1 MFVHHRPFRRHM
13 IAFTSMATAALV
25 LVGCSRGTSMTEVEA
40 AEAFTEPVTV
50 TNCERTATFDAP
62 PQRIISMN
70 DHVTE
75 TLIQMGVGDRIVGI
89 GYGEQLDPLPETVE
103 QYRAIPSLAQEY
115 PTSEQILD
123 LEPDLVVGGMR
134 SAFDEKQGRDRD
146 TLEAAGI
153 ATFLFSEY
161 CGQGFPGIALLEN
174 DFTQLGTILG
184 VEEAAAELTGRITSG
199 LEDIRARL
207 EAAGVQP
214 IRAFFYDSG
223 EAEPLSVGG
232 VGIGNLIGEY
242 AGLENITADG
252 PKPYFATSWE
262 VVGERRPE
270 AIVVLDYGPTS
281 ATDKIAFLQ
290 DHPVMATTPAVRD
303 NRFVVVPLDDFFE
316 SSRMVNSVETIAHA
330 FHPEVF
336 VE

>member
-1 MFVHHRPFRRHM
+1 M

-25 LVGCSRGTSMTEVEA
+25 LVGCSRGTDMTEVEA
-40 AEAFTEPVTV
+40 AESFAEPVTV
-50 TNCERTATFDAP
+50 TNCERTATFDTP

-75 TLIQMGVGDRIVGI
+75 TLIQMGVGDRIVGM

-103 QYRAIPSLAQEY
+103 QYRTIPSLAQEY

-134 SAFDEKQGRDRD
+134 SAFDDKQGRDRD
-146 TLEAAGI
+146 TLKGAGI

-161 CGQGFPGIALLEN
+161 CGQGFSDLKLLEN

-199 LEDIRARL
+199 LEDNRARL

-270 AIVVLDYGPTS
+270 AIVVLDYGSTS

-290 DHPVMATTPAVRD
+290 NHPVMATTPAVRD
-303 NRFVVVPLDDFFE
+303 NRFVVVPLDNFFE
-316 SSRMVNSVETIAHA
+316 SSRMVNSVETIAQA
-330 FHPEVF
+330 FHPEAF

>member
-1 MFVHHRPFRRHM
+1 
-13 IAFTSMATAALV
+13 
-25 LVGCSRGTSMTEVEA
+25 MTEVEA
-40 AEAFTEPVTV
+40 AESFAEPVTV
-50 TNCERTATFDAP
+50 TNCERTATFDTP

-75 TLIQMGVGDRIVGI
+75 TLIQMGVGDRIVGM

-103 QYRAIPSLAQEY
+103 QYRTIPSLAQEY

-134 SAFDEKQGRDRD
+134 SAFDDKQGRDRD
-146 TLEAAGI
+146 TLKGAGI

-161 CGQGFPGIALLEN
+161 CGQGFSDLKLLEN

-199 LEDIRARL
+199 LEDNRARL

-270 AIVVLDYGPTS
+270 AIVVLDYGSTS

-290 DHPVMATTPAVRD
+290 NHPVMATTPAVRD
-303 NRFVVVPLDDFFE
+303 NRFVVVPLDNFFE
-316 SSRMVNSVETIAHA
+316 SSRMVNSVETIAQA
-330 FHPEVF
+330 FHPEAF

>member
-1 MFVHHRPFRRHM
+1 
-13 IAFTSMATAALV
+13 
-25 LVGCSRGTSMTEVEA
+25 MTEVEA
-40 AEAFTEPVTV
+40 AESFAEPVTV
-50 TNCERTATFDAP
+50 TNCERTATFDTP

-75 TLIQMGVGDRIVGI
+75 TLIQMGVGDRIVGM

-103 QYRAIPSLAQEY
+103 QYRTIPSLAQEY

-134 SAFDEKQGRDRD
+134 SAFDDKQGRDRD
-146 TLEAAGI
+146 TLKAAGI

-161 CGQGFPGIALLEN
+161 CGQGFSDLKLLEN

-199 LEDIRARL
+199 LEDNRARL

-270 AIVVLDYGPTS
+270 AIVVLDYGSTS

-290 DHPVMATTPAVRD
+290 NHPVMATTPAVRD
-303 NRFVVVPLDDFFE
+303 NRFVVVPLDNFFE
-316 SSRMVNSVETIAHA
+316 SSRMVNSVETIAQA
-330 FHPEVF
+330 FHPEAF

>member
-25 LVGCSRGTSMTEVEA
+25 LVGCSRGTGMTEVEA
-40 AEAFTEPVTV
+40 AESFAEPVTV
-50 TNCERTATFDAP
+50 TNCERTATFDTP

-75 TLIQMGVGDRIVGI
+75 TLIQMGVGDRIVGM

-103 QYRAIPSLAQEY
+103 QYRTIPSLAQEY

-134 SAFDEKQGRDRD
+134 SAFDDKQGRDRD
-146 TLEAAGI
+146 TLKAAGI

-161 CGQGFPGIALLEN
+161 CGQGFSDLKLLEN

-199 LEDIRARL
+199 LEDNRARL

-270 AIVVLDYGPTS
+270 AIVVLDYGSTS

-290 DHPVMATTPAVRD
+290 NHPVMATTPAVRD
-303 NRFVVVPLDDFFE
+303 NRFVVVPLDNFFE
-316 SSRMVNSVETIAHA
+316 SSRMVNSVETIAQA
-330 FHPEVF
+330 FHPEAF